1 MAITDKNTIY
11 SWFQN
16 DDFPTEAQFRATWDS
31 FWHKSETI
39 PVSQINGLNELF
51 QQTATITQLNQKAN
65 KDGSNI
71 DVAAYKF
78 ILGITDP
85 NLKADL
91 VGGKVPK
98 NQSQP
103 STMVMNNSTYVITF
117 TDATGAVQTIDL
129 PLESLFKDANYDEQT
144 KSLII
149 TLDNGT
155 TKSIPLTDLVD
166 LPEIVLSATNP
177 AVTPTSGQ
185 KVYFNTSSGKAW
197 FNVGGAWAYAG
208 NLMTDAEKTKLANT
222 SGTNTGDETGASIT
236 TKLGF
241 TPENSSNKST
251 DILSN
256 KTSNSKFPS
265 VKAVYEWSTNELNK
279 KVAVGSDT
287 VFSFK
292 NISAMSLSQFKTI
305 NPNLETIYFTEEQN
319 ATGWQSLTNDLG
331 NIIAPAGETQITFAD
346 GESVGD
352 SSFSLINLTNGKI
365 NGIFEKDFLIIKF
378 KAGVVTPNIANQ
390 WFKIILKINNV
401 NVAVSPVFYLLESAG
416 TIEQITHNFAINVTP
431 ELLTNG
437 AFLFVKTSN
446 SITFQLP
453 EISVLRVHK
462 STNAIL

>member
-129 PLESLFKDANYDEQT
+129 PLESLFKDANYDEAT
-144 KSLII
+144 KSLIV
-149 TLDNGT
+149 TLQDGT
-155 TKSIPLTDLVD
+155 TRTIPLTDLVD
-166 LPEIVLSATNP
+166 LPEIILATSNP
-177 AVTPTSGQ
+177 AVTPTTGQ
-185 KVYFNTSSGKAW
+185 KVWFNTSLGKVW
-197 FNVGGAWAYAG
+197 FNVAGVWTYSG
-208 NLMTDAEKTKLANT
+208 NLMTDAEKIKLANT
-222 SGTNTGDETGASIT
+222 SGTNTGDETNSTIINKIGY
-236 TKLGF
+236 
-241 TPENSSNKST
+241 TPENTLNKSS
-251 DILSN
+251 DVLADKASSI
-256 KTSNSKFPS
+256 KFPT
-265 VKAVYEWSTNELNK
+265 VKAIYDYVSGEFQK
-279 KVAVGSDT
+279 KVNIGADT
-287 VFSFK
+287 VFNFK
-292 NISAMSLSQFKTI
+292 NISAMTLSQFKAL

-319 ATGWQSLTNDLG
+319 ATGWQSLRNDN
-331 NIIAPAGETQITFAD
+331 NIITSAGETLITFID
-346 GESVGD
+346 GD
-352 SSFSLINLTNGKI
+352 SNGDSQFSLIDLTNAKI
-365 NGIFEKDFLIIKF
+365 NGVFEKDFIIIKF
-378 KAGVVTPNIANQ
+378 NAGVVTPATANQ
-390 WFKIILKINNV
+390 WFKVILKINGV
-401 NVAVSPVFYLLESAG
+401 QTAVSPVFFLLETAG
-416 TIEQITHNFAINVTP
+416 TIEEIAHNFALNVP
-431 ELLTNG
+431 AEMLVNG
-437 AFLFVKTSN
+437 ATLHVKTST
-446 SITFQLP
+446 SITFNNP
-453 EISVLRVHK
+453 TITVVRVHK
-462 STNAIL
+462 YTTANL